1 MKYRGT
7 TEEQRVENTRERT
20 EGMEA
25 GGRKDRPA
33 RWRVEI
39 PPAGVI
45 YTASVLSVAWR
56 DNDVA
61 HEGTRSR
68 SCGILRIDLRGCR
81 SFDGSDGIWTDR
93 DGTRTMASVCR
104 AEIGERKFR
113 LDPTSE

>member
-25 GGRKDRPA
+25 GGREDRPA
-33 RWRVEI
+33 RWGEVEI

-45 YTASVLSVAWR
+45 YTAAVLSVAWR

-61 HEGTRSR
+61 HEGTRSLLRDSVHR
-68 SCGILRIDLRGCR
+68 SAGGAVDSTDLTESGWTVTDQGRGY
-81 SFDGSDGIWTDR
+81 D
-93 DGTRTMASVCR
+93 
-104 AEIGERKFR
+104 FR
-113 LDPTSE
+113 LSGGNWRVVIQA